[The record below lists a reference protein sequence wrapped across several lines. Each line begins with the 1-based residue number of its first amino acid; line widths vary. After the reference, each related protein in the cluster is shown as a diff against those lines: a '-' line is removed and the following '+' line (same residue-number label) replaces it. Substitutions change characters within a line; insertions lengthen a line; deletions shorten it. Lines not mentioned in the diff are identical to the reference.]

1 MEPSSRRNPY
11 GERRD
16 FCARPP
22 SARDVAAVG
31 PAFYFWLIMI
41 VEMKIFPA
49 IEKEAIGLA
58 LEARDFLRRSK
69 GKDLHDIRL
78 RFLVC
83 ERVHWVVAWVLY
95 QKAILAG
102 ETTWSK
108 VRRELSGMA
117 GRPPAHE
124 PVLDEGTDPA
134 LRALAEKS
142 AALFSRVQRL
152 LQTVPAPLAGDRPG
166 IERTIPT
173 TQPSGPSRPFPHR
186 QLH

>member
-1 MEPSSRRNPY
+1 MAAASPTPY
-11 GERRD
+11 FR
-16 FCARPP
+16 
-22 SARDVAAVG
+22 
-31 PAFYFWLIMI
+31 LIMI
-41 VEMKIFPA
+41 VEMKVFPA

-58 LEARDFLRRSK
+58 LETRDFLRRSK

-78 RFLVC
+78 RFQVC
-83 ERVHWVVAWVLY
+83 ERIQWVVAWVLY

-108 VRRELSGMA
+108 VRRELGGMA

-124 PVLDEGTDPA
+124 PELDEKTAPA

-142 AALFSRVQRL
+142 EALFRRVQRL

-166 IERTIPT
+166 IERTFPA
-173 TQPSGPSRPFPHR
+173 TQPSGHSRPLSHR